1 MNKLL
6 YLAVFLAIRV
16 MRALYLPFRLLPVR
30 NKITMISRQSDTP
43 SIDMKLLQKAIQD
56 RRPDYQV
63 VILAKQLHNPVIY
76 LIQIFRQMYHIAT
89 SRAVIL
95 DSYCIP
101 ISVLHHRKG
110 LIVIQMWH
118 SIGSMKKFGYVMLGK
133 EEGSDPKL
141 ASLMCMHR
149 NYTYVLI
156 SSFSYLKDYIEGF
169 RISEDK
175 VLQIPLPRADLLTDK
190 AYLTARRKEI
200 IKKAPWIDKKKNILY
215 CPTFR
220 KTPSPEDEKKIQEL
234 IHAIDFK
241 HYNLIYKPHSV
252 STLKIKDMRVITTE
266 MDNIDALSIAD
277 YMVTDYSSIMY
288 EAGLAGV
295 PVYMYTYDW
304 DQYKTKR
311 AFNLDL
317 ERDVPALF
325 TADAEEIFR
334 AIQEDR
340 FDRKAF
346 EAFTMKNCVIPEPS
360 CIEQILRLMDL

>member
-118 SIGSMKKFGYVMLGK
+118 SIGSMKKFGYAMLGK

-200 IKKAPWIDKKKNILY
+200 IKKGRNVVKVALATFLVSVGLYLLVGSIKAKSSGAVMILSETMEAIILVTALVFLIFAY
-215 CPTFR
+215 LMYISMLSMTIR
-220 KTPSPEDEKKIQEL
+220 MLDEYL
-234 IHAIDFK
+234 
-241 HYNLIYKPHSV
+241 
-252 STLKIKDMRVITTE
+252 
-266 MDNIDALSIAD
+266 
-277 YMVTDYSSIMY
+277 
-288 EAGLAGV
+288 
-295 PVYMYTYDW
+295 
-304 DQYKTKR
+304 
-311 AFNLDL
+311 
-317 ERDVPALF
+317 
-325 TADAEEIFR
+325 
-334 AIQEDR
+334 
-340 FDRKAF
+340 
-346 EAFTMKNCVIPEPS
+346 
-360 CIEQILRLMDL
+360 